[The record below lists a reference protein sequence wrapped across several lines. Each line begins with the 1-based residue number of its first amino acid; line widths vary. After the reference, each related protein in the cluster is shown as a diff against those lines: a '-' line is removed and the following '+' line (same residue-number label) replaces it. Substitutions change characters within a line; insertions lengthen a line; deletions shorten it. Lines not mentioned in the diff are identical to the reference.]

1 MTCVV
6 FVKTLQSP
14 QWSIKSRNDSA
25 ADAGSEAVR
34 RLLSRFPVQPAAPSV
49 SRVLRPPGSDF
60 LGRGGSVWGPMRR
73 SVWQLRS
80 DPSGLPTRWLSVLSQ
95 EVAEFMAG

>member
-73 SVWQLRS
+73 SEWQLRS
-80 DPSGLPTRWLSVLSQ
+80 EPSGLPTRWLSVLSQ

>member
-1 MTCVV
+1 M
-6 FVKTLQSP
+6 L
-14 QWSIKSRNDSA
+14 
-25 ADAGSEAVR
+25 EVR
-34 RLLSRFPVQPAAPSV
+34 LFARLLRRFPMRPAAPSV
-49 SRVLRPPGSDF
+49 SRVLRPPGSDS

-80 DPSGLPTRWLSVLSQ
+80 EPSGLPTGWLSGLSQ